1 MVQKEY
7 PDWEQFA
14 LDDDCLSLRHEN
26 RNMTTL
32 RDMYEFI
39 YVYKDGNVTIGD
51 WAEDVEGTWRWY
63 PHTFTKESFKVLN
76 IVLRVA
82 TDWDTI

>member
-7 PDWEQFA
+7 PDWEIST
-14 LDDDCLSLRHEN
+14 LDDEHLSLSHTN
-26 RNMTTL
+26 RNMKTL
-32 RDMYEFI
+32 RDMSEFI
-39 YVYKDGNVTIGD
+39 YVYKDGGVVIGD
-51 WAEDVEGTWRWY
+51 WAEDTQGAWQWY